1 MNQIKIQRFCGFSVH
16 PVVDVEVYV
25 DHGSPTLLNLSIK
38 CGDASEEEAPEDE
51 ACGWTKPSVT
61 FWVPVPSMEAAE
73 LDDLRVEIPWTY
85 LSERDAK
92 NLLYVFEHEDLWNI
106 HVSFEIHSGLVHVTF
121 EGQARD
127 PNHYTGDRPDARVSG
142 RAQFRL
148 P

>member
-25 DHGSPTLLNLSIK
+25 DYGSPTLLNLEIK
-38 CGDASEEEAPEDE
+38 CGSASKEEAPEGE
-51 ACGWTKPSVT
+51 ACGWTSPTVEV
-61 FWVPVPSMEAAE
+61 WVPVPSLEPAE
-73 LDDLRVEIPWTY
+73 LDEHSVEVPWVY

-92 NLLYVFEHEDLWNI
+92 NRLYVFEHEDLWNI
-106 HVSFEIHSGLVHVTF
+106 HVKFEVHSGLILVAF